1 MGKKM
6 IDLGTTTNQTVCT
19 ASQKIHLRS
28 RKPKIELGK
37 GKPKQRFE
45 RKDKK
50 KKHKT
55 LGTQVAKLL
64 DEFPPMFAAI
74 RASNQQAKEL
84 MSEIDARILT
94 QLKAWDDKDNGF

>member
-1 MGKKM
+1 MNGV
-6 IDLGTTTNQTVCT
+6 LGTTTNQTVVCT
-19 ASQKIHLRS
+19 TSEKKHLRS
-28 RKPKIELGK
+28 RKPRFELGK
-37 GKPKQRFE
+37 GKPKKRFE

-50 KKHKT
+50 KKHET

-64 DEFPPMFAAI
+64 DEFPVMFAEI

-94 QLKAWDDKDNGF
+94 QLKAWDDQDNGF